1 MIKKIKLRKILSD
14 SLGSKVDIGSGRIFE
29 AYSFYVL
36 MTISFAVLIFS
47 VFLHQKGKF
56 VHL

>member
-1 MIKKIKLRKILSD
+1 MPQNHSPSGVKL
-14 SLGSKVDIGSGRIFE
+14 DIGSGRIFE

-36 MTISFAVLIFS
+36 MTISFAVLIFR
-47 VFLHQKGKF
+47 VLLYQKGKF